1 LNLKVRQDLVQYA
14 FDDWKRLI
22 KNGLTP
28 KQSREAVERDYEL
41 VEAEKILVNDWMLSD
56 LEIRM
61 ERFK

>member
-41 VEAEKILVNDWMLSD
+41 VEAEKILVNDWMLSE

-61 ERFK
+61 EKFK

>member
-1 LNLKVRQDLVQYA
+1 MNLKVRQDLVQYA

>member
-14 FDDWKRLI
+14 FDSRKRLI

-41 VEAEKILVNDWMLSD
+41 VEAEKILLNNWMLS
-56 LEIRM
+56 EQ
-61 ERFK
+61 K